1 MAVHLGD
8 FPAIAMFD
16 DRRALAK
23 NQKVIAI
30 DEPLAHKCGIPF
42 QWHIWWYTM
51 VYPQKKEFMIAYFF
65 LIPHLPGEGC

>member
-42 QWHIWWYTM
+42 QWHI
-51 VYPQKKEFMIAYFF
+51 
-65 LIPHLPGEGC
+65 